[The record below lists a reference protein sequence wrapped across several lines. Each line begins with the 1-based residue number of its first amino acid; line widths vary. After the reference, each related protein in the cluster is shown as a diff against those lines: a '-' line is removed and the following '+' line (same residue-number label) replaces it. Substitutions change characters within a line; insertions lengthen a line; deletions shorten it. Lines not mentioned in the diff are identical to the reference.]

1 MEQDID
7 DDLSDEEIEC
17 QICELEKLQERICGR
32 KEKDFEM

>member
-7 DDLSDEEIEC
+7 DDLSDEEIERK
-17 QICELEKLQERICGR
+17 IRELEKLQERKRRR